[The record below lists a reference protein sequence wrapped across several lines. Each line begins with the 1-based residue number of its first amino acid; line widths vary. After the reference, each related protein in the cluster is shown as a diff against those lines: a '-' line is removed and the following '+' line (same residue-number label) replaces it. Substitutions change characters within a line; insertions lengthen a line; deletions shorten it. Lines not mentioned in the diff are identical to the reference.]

1 MYRSCVRE
9 SVCTRSSSKNYVT
22 STEYVTFILDSC
34 ENAVHEIGN
43 RERERERERKGERE
57 REGKGERERR
67 KGREDVSKPRYINGS
82 LVLCDLLL
90 TRG

>member
-43 RERERERERKGERE
+43 RERERERKREKGE
-57 REGKGERERR
+57 REGKGEREE
-67 KGREDVSKPRYINGS
+67 KGEKTFRNHGI
-82 LVLCDLLL
+82 
-90 TRG
+90 

>member
-43 RERERERERKGERE
+43 RERERERKREKGGERGKGREKERE
-57 REGKGERERR
+57 RERR
-67 KGREDVSKPRYINGS
+67 RFETTVYKRFPRAM
-82 LVLCDLLL
+82 
-90 TRG
+90 

>member
-1 MYRSCVRE
+1 MRE

-43 RERERERERKGERE
+43 RERERERKREKGE
-57 REGKGERERR
+57 REGKGERER
-67 KGREDVSKPRYINGS
+67 KRERRRFETTVYKRFPRAM
-82 LVLCDLLL
+82 
-90 TRG
+90 

>member
-43 RERERERERKGERE
+43 RERERERERKGKERE
-57 REGKGERERR
+57 RERERG

>member
-43 RERERERERKGERE
+43 RERERERERKGGRE
-57 REGKGERERR
+57 RG